1 MSAVRPLP
9 RSNIDDDDDCLHC
22 AISRAVQL
30 HFNAG
35 DNPNDAANALA
46 QVIAEVA
53 KSAVPEEHEQ
63 RFVRSFHALVDQHLA
78 NTQRRAPSLN

>member
-1 MSAVRPLP
+1 MSAVRKPP
-9 RSNIDDDDDCLHC
+9 RIDPGYDDDCLHC
-22 AISRAVQL
+22 EISRRVQL

-35 DNPNDAANALA
+35 NNANDAANALA

-63 RFVRSFHALVDQHLA
+63 AFVRSFHALVDRHLA
-78 NTQRRAPSLN
+78 NTRRRPPALN